1 MHVAIAVVTT
11 IKRLLL
17 LPTIR
22 TQIYL
27 FPTDK
32 ADFSFAKVNEPT
44 QFSDSH
50 VAHFLSLLLMLSTN
64 HLHMIEKNHNRK

>member
-11 IKRLLL
+11 VKRLL

-50 VAHFLSLLLMLSTN
+50 VAYFLSLLLMLSTN